1 MRTLSEAVTLEFSL
15 PTMSRG
21 DTHQVDFE
29 QQIAAH
35 AVCVW
40 DLSKNTKPVQQETLE
55 NIHLSGYDL
64 L

>member
-1 MRTLSEAVTLEFSL
+1 MRTLFEAVTLEFFL

-21 DTHQVDFE
+21 DTHQVDFY
-29 QQIAAH
+29 QQTADH
-35 AVCVW
+35 AVGAW
-40 DLSKNTKPVQQETLE
+40 DVSNNTKLVQQETLE